1 MCPLVEEEPLCPECG
16 NSLTGIRVLK
26 DKNGKITIEFFCD
39 ECGEDIFRFQI
50 LTGLTDKDIG
60 KLKEKGKAIP
70 KEMAIKL
77 IERKSEEQAIKD
89 YDRYAQNR

>member
-1 MCPLVEEEPLCPECG
+1 MCLLIEEEPLCPECG

-39 ECGEDIFRFQI
+39 EGGEDIFSFQI
-50 LTGLTDKDIG
+50 LTGLTDKEIG

-70 KEMAIKL
+70 KEMLVKL
-77 IERKSEEQAIKD
+77 IDRKSEKQAIKD
-89 YDRYAQNR
+89 YDRRAADR